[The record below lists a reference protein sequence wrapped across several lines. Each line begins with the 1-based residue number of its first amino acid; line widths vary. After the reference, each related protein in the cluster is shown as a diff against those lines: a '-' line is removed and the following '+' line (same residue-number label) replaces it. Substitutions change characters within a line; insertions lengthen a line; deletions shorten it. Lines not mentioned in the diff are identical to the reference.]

1 MNDFDGAAVAFFE
14 GLRFDEN
21 NADLKN
27 GLEKKVEKHHG
38 VHFLNKKQEKL
49 TVNQSNKNDI
59 LKLLGSPS
67 TKSTFDNDLWIYIE
81 RKTDNS
87 SLTKFGSERIIV
99 NNVLLL
105 EINSMGLLETK
116 EFLDLTNMQ
125 ELKFAEQTTE
135 NQYKKNTFVYD
146 FLSSMRQKINDPL
159 GKRKRN

>member
-1 MNDFDGAAVAFFE
+1 MRKFFIFIIIS
-14 GLRFDEN
+14 LFIS
-21 NADLKN
+21 ACTL
-27 GLEKKVEKHHG
+27 KKVERHHG

-105 EINSMGLLETK
+105 EINNMGLLASK
-116 EFLDLTNMQ
+116 EFLDLTKMQ
-125 ELKFAEQTTE
+125 NLKFAKQTTE
-135 NQYKKNTFVYD
+135 SQYNKSTFLYD
-146 FLSSMRQKINDPL
+146 FLSSLRQKINDPL
-159 GKRKRN
+159 GKRKR

>member
-1 MNDFDGAAVAFFE
+1 MRKLFILFIISLFISACT
-14 GLRFDEN
+14 L
-21 NADLKN
+21 
-27 GLEKKVEKHHG
+27 KKVEKHHG
-38 VHFLNKKQEKL
+38 VHFLDKKQKKL
-49 TVNQSNKNDI
+49 IVNQSNRNDI

-87 SLTKFGSERIIV
+87 SLKKFGKERLIV

-105 EINSMGLLETK
+105 EINNIGLLENK
-116 EFLDLTNMQ
+116 EFLDISNMQ

-159 GKRKRN
+159 SKRKK

>member
-1 MNDFDGAAVAFFE
+1 MRKFFIFIIIS
-14 GLRFDEN
+14 LFIS
-21 NADLKN
+21 ACTL
-27 GLEKKVEKHHG
+27 KKVERHHG

-87 SLTKFGSERIIV
+87 SLTKFGNERIIV

-105 EINSMGLLETK
+105 EVNNMGLLASK
-116 EFLDLTNMQ
+116 EFLDLTKMKD
-125 ELKFAEQTTE
+125 LKFAKQTTE
-135 NQYKKNTFVYD
+135 SQYKKNTFLYD

-159 GKRKRN
+159 GKRKR

>member
-1 MNDFDGAAVAFFE
+1 MRKLFILFIISLFISACT
-14 GLRFDEN
+14 L
-21 NADLKN
+21 
-27 GLEKKVEKHHG
+27 KKVENHHG

-49 TVNQSNKNDI
+49 NINQSNKNDI

-81 RKTDNS
+81 RKTANS
-87 SLTKFGSERIIV
+87 SLTNFDSERIIV

-105 EINSMGLLETK
+105 EINNMGLLQKK

-125 ELKFAEQTTE
+125 ELKLAEQTTV
-135 NQYKKNTFVYD
+135 NQYKKSTFVYD

-159 GKRKRN
+159 GKRK

>member
-1 MNDFDGAAVAFFE
+1 MRKLFIFIIISLFISACT
-14 GLRFDEN
+14 L
-21 NADLKN
+21 
-27 GLEKKVEKHHG
+27 KKVEKHHG

-81 RKTDNS
+81 RKTNNS
-87 SLTKFGSERIIV
+87 SLTKFGNERIIV

-105 EINSMGLLETK
+105 EINNMGLLASK
-116 EFLDLTNMQ
+116 EFLDLTKMKD
-125 ELKFAEQTTE
+125 LKFAKQTTE
-135 NQYKKNTFVYD
+135 SKKKKNTFLYD

-159 GKRKRN
+159 GKRKR

>member
-1 MNDFDGAAVAFFE
+1 MN
-14 GLRFDEN
+14 
-21 NADLKN
+21 K
-27 GLEKKVEKHHG
+27 
-38 VHFLNKKQEKL
+38 
-49 TVNQSNKNDI
+49 SNKNDI

-87 SLTKFGSERIIV
+87 SLTKFGSERIVV

-105 EINSMGLLETK
+105 EINSMGLLETM

-125 ELKFAEQTTE
+125 DLKFAEQTTE

-159 GKRKRN
+159 GKRKK

>member
-1 MNDFDGAAVAFFE
+1 MKKLFIFFIIS
-14 GLRFDEN
+14 LFIS
-21 NADLKN
+21 ACTL
-27 GLEKKVEKHHG
+27 KKVEKHHG

-87 SLTKFGSERIIV
+87 SLTKFGNERIIV
-99 NNVLLL
+99 NNVLLI
-105 EINSMGLLETK
+105 EVNNMGLLASK
-116 EFLDLTNMQ
+116 EFLDLTKMQ
-125 ELKFAEQTTE
+125 DLEFAKQTTVS
-135 NQYKKNTFVYD
+135 QYKKKSFLYD

-159 GKRKRN
+159 GKRKR